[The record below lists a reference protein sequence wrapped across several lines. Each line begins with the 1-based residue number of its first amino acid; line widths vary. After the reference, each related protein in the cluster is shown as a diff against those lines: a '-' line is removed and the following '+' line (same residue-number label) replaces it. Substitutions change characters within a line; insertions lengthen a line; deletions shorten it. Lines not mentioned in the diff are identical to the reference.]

1 LFYKG
6 LHDGGI
12 AEFER
17 AFVLNPNYVDH
28 RYAACLNLAGE
39 PAKALEALE
48 AGIRLDP
55 FSWITTAFCQMG
67 LANYLL
73 KRYGEAVRLC
83 GEGASRRPNM
93 QTPHLF
99 LAAAY
104 AQLGQL
110 EEAKAEAAQVLRI
123 NPGFTIERHKRVW
136 VHRDPKDLEH
146 RLDGLRKAGLP
157 EGSDIALVVS
167 IAKLHK

>member
-1 LFYKG
+1 VEVCVLSNGFSE
-6 LHDGGI
+6 L
-12 AEFER
+12 R
-17 AFVLNPNYVDH
+17 AQ
-28 RYAACLNLAGE
+28 A
-39 PAKALEALE
+39 
-48 AGIRLDP
+48 
-55 FSWITTAFCQMG
+55 
-67 LANYLL
+67 
-73 KRYGEAVRLC
+73 YGEAVRLC
-83 GEGASRRPNM
+83 GECASRLPNM

-136 VHRDPKDLEH
+136 VHKDPKDLEH

-157 EGSDIALVVS
+157 KG
-167 IAKLHK
+167 